1 MIIKFSVDMT
11 PRPQPRPRVNR
22 NGIVYEPF
30 AISAY
35 KRAIAIAAKDAM
47 HGLTIITPVLVG
59 IDIRRNLNAASRN
72 FGDIDNHIKSVLDAM
87 NGIVYADD
95 RLVVSVNAV
104 KIQSRKE
111 GVDITIN
118 TLGAEPCQTTAL
130 PKPRVNSRCS
140 TNSSESTSR
149 IVAKSPWRIN
159 SLNCAWRH
167 SKPSSKHGARRR

>member
-35 KRAIAIAAKDAM
+35 KRAIAVAAKNAM
-47 HGLTIITPVLVG
+47 RGLTIVTPVLIG
-59 IDIRRNLNAASRN
+59 IDIRRNLNATSRN

-95 RLVVSVNAV
+95 RLVISVNAV

-130 PKPRVNSRCS
+130 PTPRVNSRCS
-140 TNSSESTSR
+140 TNSSESTTN

-159 SLNCAWRH
+159 SSNCAWRH
-167 SKPSSKHGARRR
+167 SKTNSKHGARRR